1 MIMVHE
7 LRRQQREWLEQ
18 RDELDEAV
26 MELTAWLQEFT
37 GDDDDEELIERRER
51 LAWLQRQHA
60 GVLVMLGETERAL
73 LASSE

>member
-1 MIMVHE
+1 MLHE
-7 LRRQQREWLEQ
+7 LRRQQRDLLEQ

-26 MELTAWLQEFT
+26 TELTVLLQAFIGD
-37 GDDDDEELIERRER
+37 GDDNEELIERRER

>member
-1 MIMVHE
+1 MVHE

>member
-1 MIMVHE
+1 MLHE
-7 LRRQQREWLEQ
+7 LRRQQRDLLEQ

-26 MELTAWLQEFT
+26 TELTVLLQAFIGDGDDQEF
-37 GDDDDEELIERRER
+37 IERRER

>member
-1 MIMVHE
+1 MLHE
-7 LRRQQREWLEQ
+7 LRRQQRDLLEQ

-26 MELTAWLQEFT
+26 MELTALLQEFI
-37 GDDDDEELIERRER
+37 GDDDDNEELVERRER

-60 GVLVMLGETERAL
+60 GVLVMLGETDRAL

>member
-1 MIMVHE
+1 MMFHE
-7 LRRQQREWLEQ
+7 LRRQQRDLLDQ

-26 MELTAWLQEFT
+26 TELTALLQEFT
-37 GDDDDEELIERRER
+37 GDDDDDEFIERRER